1 MPNICKKINLPEVLL
16 RTSGYFILKRMATIF
31 RKRRRK
37 LTEEEKLADLK
48 CRPEWWW
55 GDDSKDYWRNNKALV
70 EVYSWEEDLGTQ
82 QMISEIEVGSL

>member
-1 MPNICKKINLPEVLL
+1 
-16 RTSGYFILKRMATIF
+16 MATIF
-31 RKRRRK
+31 RKKRK

-70 EVYSWEEDLGTQ
+70 EVYSWEDQ